1 MIILLEM
8 TISLL
13 LLMSIEKV
21 GEFYGDSFLEIH
33 LKNGSVLDVKIDKN
47 HSYACPINCG
57 AMHHHSAM
65 LDKNPNSSKYTIN
78 YLDSD
83 NQLKIN
89 NCEISNMYEIKKKDK
104 KSKKTKNLKTKVD
117 FQTFVKKY
125 NL

>member
-8 TISLL
+8 TISML

-33 LKNGSVLDVKIDKN
+33 LNNGSVLDVKIDKN

-57 AMHHHSAM
+57 IIHHHSVM
-65 LDKNPNSSKYTIN
+65 LGKNSNSSKYTIN
-78 YLDSD
+78 YLDFD

-89 NCEISNMYEIKKKDK
+89 NCEISNIYEIKKKDK